1 MEGNLATKDNLETA
15 FAGESRAYMKYLAFA
30 LAAEKEGQRQVAKLF
45 RALAESEMVHAQ
57 SHLSTM
63 GEVGQTEDNIS
74 SAIDG
79 ETYEFTQMYPA
90 FINQAEK
97 EGNQRAAM
105 SFRNAM
111 AAEKVH
117 AGLLSSF
124 LDRTG
129 REGEYHV
136 CSNCG
141 HVAAGNAPDKC
152 PACGATGQKFKQIT

>member
-1 MEGNLATKDNLETA
+1 MATNDNLKTA
-15 FAGESRAYMKYLAFA
+15 FTGESKACMKYLAFA
-30 LAAEKEGQRQVAKLF
+30 AIAEKEGNRQVARLF

-57 SHLSTM
+57 SHLLTM
-63 GEVGQTEDNIS
+63 GEAGRTEDNIS

-79 ETYEFTQMYPA
+79 ETYEFTQMYPS

-117 AGLLSSF
+117 ASLLSAF
-124 LDRTG
+124 LDHTG
-129 REGEYHV
+129 QAGDYYV
-136 CSNCG
+136 CSVCG
-141 HVAAGNAPDKC
+141 HVSAAEAPDKC
-152 PACGATGQKFKQIT
+152 PTCGTTGQKFKQIT